1 MAAAGGL
8 TDLYI
13 VDRDG
18 RNLRRL
24 TNDRNGD
31 NQPQWS
37 PDGRTIAFVSDRG
50 PQTDFDNLKFSRW
63 QVSLYD
69 LESGRVSV
77 LPNQAGQN
85 LNPMWAPDGKSI
97 AFVSD
102 RTGIPNLFIYDL
114 EKKQH
119 FQITNVVGAVL
130 AVTEYSPVITW
141 ARQADRLAF
150 AYYENGEYTVWSV
163 NNPRRLMK
171 EPFRDTTS
179 VKTQTVAKS
188 VAPRGQRRRQRRELS
203 WPLQVVSSA
212 PRAGLPA
219 DPIPRVARVTERRH
233 VGARADR
240 HREPRLG
247 GA

>member
-1 MAAAGGL
+1 MDVKRQKVIHRFDLPLEGVTSPSWSPDGRQLVFSGGQGGL

-119 FQITNVVGAVL
+119 FQITNVV
-130 AVTEYSPVITW
+130 
-141 ARQADRLAF
+141 
-150 AYYENGEYTVWSV
+150 
-163 NNPRRLMK
+163 
-171 EPFRDTTS
+171 
-179 VKTQTVAKS
+179 
-188 VAPRGQRRRQRRELS
+188 
-203 WPLQVVSSA
+203 
-212 PRAGLPA
+212 
-219 DPIPRVARVTERRH
+219 
-233 VGARADR
+233 
-240 HREPRLG
+240 
-247 GA
+247 